1 MQKFIVLS
9 VLSFLYASFAGA
21 ELNFPTTADE
31 IVQALPKPAQ
41 TQLPACPPALPDCE
55 IKGFESKGIAKIAED
70 APKVAAIIHFSSNSA
85 QISRDSH
92 ALLGE
97 YVKALNT
104 GLQDAVLLIGGHSDN
119 EGSEQY
125 NQHLSLKRAEA
136 VKQFLVQQGVTGN
149 RLRCVG
155 FGKTQPLRGTLTDQ
169 TDEDRRVNRRVEF
182 VRTD

>member
-21 ELNFPTTADE
+21 ELNFPTTTDE

-41 TQLPACPPALPDCE
+41 TWLPACPPALPDCE
-55 IKGFESKGIAKIAED
+55 IKGLESKGIAEIAED
-70 APKVAAIIHFSSNSA
+70 APKVGAIIHFASGSA
-85 QISRDSH
+85 QISQDSH

-104 GLQDAVLLIGGHSDN
+104 DLQDAVLLISGHTDN
-119 EGSEQY
+119 EGNEEY
-125 NQHLSLKRAEA
+125 NQRLSLERAKA
-136 VKQFLVQQGVTGN
+136 VRQFLVQQGVTGN

-155 FGKTQPLRGTLTDQ
+155 FGKIQPLRGTLTDQ
-169 TDEDRRVNRRVEF
+169 TKEEQQANRRVEF